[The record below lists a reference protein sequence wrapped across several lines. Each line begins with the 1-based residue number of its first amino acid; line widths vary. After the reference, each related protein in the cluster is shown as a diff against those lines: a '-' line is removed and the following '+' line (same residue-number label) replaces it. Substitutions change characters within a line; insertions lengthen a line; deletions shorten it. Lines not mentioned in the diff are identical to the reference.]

1 MKHVILGT
9 AGHIDHGKTSLIKL
23 FTGIDTDRLKEEK
36 IRGMTTDLGFT
47 HFRLP
52 NGNIVGIIDVPGHER
67 FIKTMVAGAYCID
80 LVIFVVASDEGIM
93 PQTVE
98 HMYILNL
105 LGVTRG
111 IVVLTKTDLVE
122 REWVDFIKEEVRNFV
137 KGSFLENSPIIPI
150 SSKTGEGKDELIKL
164 INIISEE
171 IENRECSGIFRLPID
186 RIFTIRGFGTIVT
199 GTVIDGEVSI
209 NDSVEILPKR
219 IVTKVRGIEIYNEK
233 STHSSAGF
241 RTAIN
246 LKGVEKSI
254 IERGDI
260 LAHPDIIR
268 PSLILDVSINA
279 LNKSIKNNSIINFHI
294 GTSKNI
300 GRIVLLDK
308 DKLKEY
314 ERGYAQ
320 IRLNAPVV
328 AMPKDRFIIRS
339 SGVTLGGGE
348 VLDSHPQKHKR
359 FDKTTLSNLDVYRNG
374 DDRRI
379 IENYI
384 LNSNIT
390 NINYIRIDRNLPLHK
405 ISTNIENMV
414 AEGILI
420 KIDSEIIHKDNL
432 YKLKSIILDNIK
444 LYHKNFPLKMFI
456 SKEDLR
462 AKLPDYINNRV
473 FSEILS
479 MLNSSG
485 EIFMD
490 GNNIRLSDH
499 KVIVEED
506 IKSKIVERF
515 ENAGLTPPM
524 LKDLCNELKISI
536 DNLRDIISILLRE
549 NVLIRVKY
557 DLYFYKERVDN
568 LKESIK
574 DYSKGKKELSVKDFK
589 NITNISRKFLIPL
602 LEYFDSIKFTVRIG
616 DKRRIK

>member
-328 AMPKDRFIIRS
+328 AMPKDRFIIRC
-339 SGVTLGGGE
+339 SGLTLGG
-348 VLDSHPQKHKR
+348 
-359 FDKTTLSNLDVYRNG
+359 
-374 DDRRI
+374 
-379 IENYI
+379 
-384 LNSNIT
+384 
-390 NINYIRIDRNLPLHK
+390 
-405 ISTNIENMV
+405 
-414 AEGILI
+414 
-420 KIDSEIIHKDNL
+420 
-432 YKLKSIILDNIK
+432 
-444 LYHKNFPLKMFI
+444 
-456 SKEDLR
+456 
-462 AKLPDYINNRV
+462 
-473 FSEILS
+473 
-479 MLNSSG
+479 
-485 EIFMD
+485 
-490 GNNIRLSDH
+490 
-499 KVIVEED
+499 
-506 IKSKIVERF
+506 
-515 ENAGLTPPM
+515 
-524 LKDLCNELKISI
+524 
-536 DNLRDIISILLRE
+536 
-549 NVLIRVKY
+549 
-557 DLYFYKERVDN
+557 
-568 LKESIK
+568 
-574 DYSKGKKELSVKDFK
+574 
-589 NITNISRKFLIPL
+589 
-602 LEYFDSIKFTVRIG
+602 
-616 DKRRIK
+616 